1 MVPFAVVAIVAGSL
15 FVGGTIVQPAQPQ
28 LGRTMQAAGVGTLAG
43 GALGTI
49 AGASEV
55 AAITAGAV
63 TGGVVAGGA
72 VPLFNLK
79 W

>member
-1 MVPFAVVAIVAGSL
+1 
-15 FVGGTIVQPAQPQ
+15 
-28 LGRTMQAAGVGTLAG
+28 MQAAGVGTLAG

>member
-1 MVPFAVVAIVAGSL
+1 MGPFAVVAIVAGSL
-15 FVGGTIVQPAQPQ
+15 FVGGTLVKPVQPQ